1 MTLLI
6 ESTGHTFSNPYV
18 PQCSMTM
25 RNFILIVLTMED
37 DRKERDWCSGMYS
50 EKGKW
55 DQVDFLI
62 WRKEKRWTQLLSWS
76 RLHPSSAY
84 TRPPP
89 ASTFLTCFN
98 VPHMFQQ
105 SVLHLLQRSAH
116 ASHGLHLLQQSTSE
130 RGLSILHTRLALT
143 RVNVL
148 LLVMFVYLSINSI
161 AASHISLAF
170 NSVFFGYIS

>member
-1 MTLLI
+1 MIATTPDLHRLPRPSHAPAFLTCFNVPPTL
-6 ESTGHTFSNPYV
+6 
-18 PQCSMTM
+18 Q
-25 RNFILIVLTMED
+25 R
-37 DRKERDWCSGMYS
+37 
-50 EKGKW
+50 
-55 DQVDFLI
+55 
-62 WRKEKRWTQLLSWS
+62 
-76 RLHPSSAY
+76 SSH
-84 TRPPP
+84 

-98 VPHMFQQ
+98 VPPTLQRSSHDVPHMFQQ

>member
-1 MTLLI
+1 MIAPTPVLHLLQRSSHASTFLPRFNVPHMLQHSSHASTLLTCFNVPHMLQRSSHA
-6 ESTGHTFSNPYV
+6 STF
-18 PQCSMTM
+18 
-25 RNFILIVLTMED
+25 LTCFNIPPTLQ
-37 DRKERDWCSGMYS
+37 R
-50 EKGKW
+50 
-55 DQVDFLI
+55 
-62 WRKEKRWTQLLSWS
+62 
-76 RLHPSSAY
+76 SSH
-84 TRPPP
+84 